1 MQIKKRFGFPL
12 TSLIWITSALQNL
25 FINEG
30 FDKLIEWR
38 YLALVKNKTCK

>member
-25 FINEG
+25 FINKG
-30 FDKLIEWR
+30 DLLISS
-38 YLALVKNKTCK
+38 LNDVT